1 MDLQQVFDII
11 VRHTKEVIPG
21 LDRHAFRTTDAL
33 KDLGANSLDRSE
45 IVIMT
50 LESLSL
56 CIPLVEFAGAR
67 NIGELAEVLYAKL

>member
-1 MDLQQVFDII
+1 MDLQQI
-11 VRHTKEVIPG
+11 VELIARHTKEVIPG
-21 LDRHAFRTTDAL
+21 LDRHTFRATDAL

-56 CIPLVEFAGAR
+56 RVPLVELAGAR
-67 NIGELAEVLYAKL
+67 NIGELAQVLHAKL